1 MVYSNQNLSDVQRLV
16 LRLYAKNEAISI
28 REIAKVII
36 RPNKTMLGRWVIQFE
51 KDGLITRTSD
61 RHNMKVF
68 LTDAGRKAML

>member
-1 MVYSNQNLSDVQRLV
+1 MVYSNGNLSDVQRLV

-68 LTDAGRKAML
+68 LTAAGRKAML